1 MENMDVTLFLN
12 YSLYLDVQFYVD
24 GNQFPTKCSSFQC
37 TVVVPSIDPESDHD
51 IEILLLFDKNKKDVV
66 LTTGIDLQ
74 YYHNEVFDQ
83 YNNVDPE
90 YIVVNFTIQA
100 DDSTPPPIVIPT
112 PTSTTGTAKDRLN
125 PSVPAT
131 DSTSTPTKPKPV
143 VKPTNSTGPV
153 IKPAD

>member
-74 YYHNEVFDQ
+74 YYHNEFFD
-83 YNNVDPE
+83 
-90 YIVVNFTIQA
+90 
-100 DDSTPPPIVIPT
+100 
-112 PTSTTGTAKDRLN
+112 
-125 PSVPAT
+125 
-131 DSTSTPTKPKPV
+131 
-143 VKPTNSTGPV
+143 
-153 IKPAD
+153 